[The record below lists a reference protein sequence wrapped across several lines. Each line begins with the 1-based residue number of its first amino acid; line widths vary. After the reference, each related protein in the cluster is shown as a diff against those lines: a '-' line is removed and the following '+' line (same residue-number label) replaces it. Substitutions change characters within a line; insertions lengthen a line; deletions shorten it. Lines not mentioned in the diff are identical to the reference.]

1 VTMRTLFRLLS
12 AALLGVTA
20 AVLVSCGSSGNGL
33 IPNAN
38 AGPLRSDFEAVAQ
51 AAASG
56 NGSCAR
62 TESALGQT
70 EQDFLALPAPIDRG
84 LHKRLQDGIANLHTQ
99 ALAMCLRPA
108 TTPTTTSSQTTTT
121 PTTTTT
127 TSTETTPTTT
137 PSTTT
142 TTPTS
147 TPTSTQTTPT
157 TTTPPSQGGG
167 TEAPGEGSGERGAG
181 ASAGRENGAGAG
193 NGGANAGGA
202 SPGGGK

>member
-1 VTMRTLFRLLS
+1 MRTLIRLLS

-20 AVLVSCGSSGNGL
+20 AVLVSCGSSGSGL
-33 IPNAN
+33 IPSEN
-38 AGPLRSDFEAVAQ
+38 AGPLQGDFEEVAR

-62 TESALGQT
+62 TESAVGKT
-70 EQDFLALPAPIDRG
+70 EQDFLALPATIDGG
-84 LHKRLQDGIANLHTQ
+84 LHKRLQEGIANLHTR
-99 ALAMCLRPA
+99 ALAMCLKPT
-108 TTPTTTSSQTTTT
+108 TTPTTTTSSQTTTT

-147 TPTSTQTTPT
+147 TQTTPT
-157 TTTPPSQGGG
+157 TTTPPNQGGG
-167 TEAPGEGSGERGAG
+167 TEAPGERGAG
-181 ASAGRENGAGAG
+181 AGAGRENGPGPG

>member
-1 VTMRTLFRLLS
+1 MRTLIRLLS

-20 AVLVSCGSSGNGL
+20 AVLVSCGSSGSGL
-33 IPNAN
+33 IPSAN
-38 AGPLRSDFEAVAQ
+38 AGPLKSDFEAVAQ

-62 TESALGQT
+62 TESALGKT
-70 EQDFLALPAPIDRG
+70 EQDFLALPATIDGG
-84 LHKRLQDGIANLHTQ
+84 LHKRLQQGIANLHTQ
-99 ALAMCLRPA
+99 ALAMCLQPT
-108 TTPTTTSSQTTTT
+108 TTPTTTTSSQTTTT

-147 TPTSTQTTPT
+147 TQTTPT
-157 TTTPPSQGGG
+157 TTTPPNQGGG
-167 TEAPGEGSGERGAG
+167 TEAPGERGAG
-181 ASAGRENGAGAG
+181 AGAGRENGAGAG
-193 NGGANAGGA
+193 NGGAGGA
-202 SPGGGK
+202 SAGGGQ

>member
-1 VTMRTLFRLLS
+1 MRTLIRLLS

-20 AVLVSCGSSGNGL
+20 AVLVSCGSSGRGL
-33 IPNAN
+33 IPTAN
-38 AGPLRSDFEAVAQ
+38 AGPLKSDFEAVAQ
-51 AAASG
+51 AAKSG
-56 NGSCAR
+56 NGSCAA
-62 TESALGQT
+62 TESELGKT
-70 EQDFLALPAPIDRG
+70 EQDFLALPATVDRG
-84 LHKRLQDGIANLHTQ
+84 LHARLQQGIANLRKQ
-99 ALAMCLRPA
+99 ALAMCIQPTLTATSPTSTQ
-108 TTPTTTSSQTTTT
+108 TTP
-121 PTTTTT
+121 TT

-142 TTPTS
+142 T

-181 ASAGRENGAGAG
+181 AGAGAGRENGAGAG

-202 SPGGGK
+202 NAGGGQ

>member
-1 VTMRTLFRLLS
+1 MRTLIRLLS

-20 AVLVSCGSSGNGL
+20 AGLVSCGSSGSGL
-33 IPNAN
+33 IPSAN
-38 AGPLRSDFEAVAQ
+38 AGPLKSDFEAVAQ

-62 TESALGQT
+62 TESALGKT
-70 EQDFLALPAPIDRG
+70 EQDFLALPATIDGG
-84 LHKRLQDGIANLHTQ
+84 LHKRLQQGIANLHTQ
-99 ALAMCLRPA
+99 ALAMCLQPT
-108 TTPTTTSSQTTTT
+108 TTPTTTTSSQTTTT

-147 TPTSTQTTPT
+147 TQTTPT
-157 TTTPPSQGGG
+157 TTTPPNQGGG
-167 TEAPGEGSGERGAG
+167 TEAPGERGAG
-181 ASAGRENGAGAG
+181 AGAGRENGAGAG
-193 NGGANAGGA
+193 NGGAGGA
-202 SPGGGK
+202 SAGGGR